1 VDTTPQPHP
10 AALGLM
16 ESGFVVAIVRG
27 SSELTMLIVG
37 DQQFVGI
44 TMPGSPCD
52 VFLCC
57 PESGV
62 LALVKMLTD
71 GLDQVRTLRKED
83 GLAST
88 A

>member
-1 VDTTPQPHP
+1 VDTTPQMHP
-10 AALGLM
+10 AAQGLM
-16 ESGFVVAIVRG
+16 DSGLVVAIVRG
-27 SSELTMLIVG
+27 SSELTMMIVG

-57 PESGV
+57 PESGA
-62 LALVKMLTD
+62 LALVKTLTD
-71 GLDQVRTLRKED
+71 GLDRLRELRKED
-83 GLAST
+83 GAVST